1 MKVMDEDNVVD
12 SLLGLG
18 RMWELEVQNLW
29 ERNDVAA
36 RWASPTDKTSPDAAR
51 FLSLPGHISHWA
63 KDIDVMDGAI
73 DVADADTPDG
83 PQFSSKMFW
92 RGWDKGPWRAGAD
105 GLPVQPDPDELYDG
119 LKYWAD

>member
-1 MKVMDEDNVVD
+1 M
-12 SLLGLG
+12 SLPAGLHQQI
-18 RMWELEVQNLW
+18 RPHLTQRV
-29 ERNDVAA
+29 
-36 RWASPTDKTSPDAAR
+36 

-73 DVADADTPDG
+73 DVADTDTPDG

>member
-1 MKVMDEDNVVD
+1 MDEDNVVD

-51 FLSLPGHISHWA
+51 FSI
-63 KDIDVMDGAI
+63 
-73 DVADADTPDG
+73 
-83 PQFSSKMFW
+83 F
-92 RGWDKGPWRAGAD
+92 AGAH
-105 GLPVQPDPDELYDG
+105 
-119 LKYWAD
+119 